1 MTEEPAQRATRLTNE
16 RITELREQA
25 RREAGP
31 FVDPCL
37 VPRIKA
43 HNPEWASEIL
53 GHEFLGEERLPW
65 SKLYLIHLACQAEPD
80 PPPPPRATARRA
92 EIEAERSRR
101 VADEEAAHRLHTVRW
116 LRAVEALAA
125 LGVRAEARHNYT
137 SHRHLGHYE
146 QGADHIYLL
155 DGLAK
160 GRLRR
165 SAGSVLCYTPSRAK
179 DLQHFPETLP
189 PERLPTCKAC
199 LRILKNLTGVDVYEG
214 GKPWNAPL

>member
-53 GHEFLGEERLPW
+53 GHEFLGEERLSW

-80 PPPPPRATARRA
+80 PPPPPRATARRG
-92 EIEAERSRR
+92 EIEAERQYLLAEEQRR
-101 VADEEAAHRLHTVRW
+101 YARQLDRW
-116 LRAVEALAA
+116 QRAVRKLADR
-125 LGVRAEARHNYT
+125 GVRAEVRHNYT
-137 SHRHLGHYE
+137 STRHEEWYV
-146 QGADHIYLL
+146 QGKDHVYLL
-155 DGLAK
+155 DDLEV
-160 GRLRR
+160 GRLTRGR
-165 SAGSVLCYTPSRAK
+165 GRVLCWTPSRAR
-179 DLQHFPETLP
+179 DLREFPEP
-189 PERLPTCKAC
+189 AGDSRLPTCKAC
-199 LRILKNLTGVDVYEG
+199 LKTLVRVTGIDLHQGEG
-214 GKPWNAPL
+214 KQ